1 MTPIPFAT
9 LPAEERAT
17 ILARRLQR
25 AQAALATAE
34 TALEGRMREL
44 ANANRELRQRE
55 ENLAERLNQESRQ
68 LLAAQRTGG
77 FATIYRQAGAPYQSS
92 PQLNAL
98 FGFPDTMM
106 PTPEGILARVHPL
119 DRERIARAAG
129 DFFAHAPPDLDHVY
143 THRIVHPALGLRWLK
158 WSIRREDRDGRLSA
172 IMGAVHDITEARAN
186 ERGVRA
192 LQKRA
197 ERRVRELD
205 RLARDLAGERK
216 RAEAA
221 LDVRTRVLSHFAHQF
236 RTPLNSLSGVID
248 LLSQSVRDEEE
259 RTSLAFAEH
268 ATERLTALVEEALA
282 EANGEGAD
290 VTLFTAP
297 ADPAALLRDGA
308 RFWKTLLSDSGEQDR
323 FELVIAGTLPP
334 RLELDAVRLREL
346 VDCLIGF
353 GQELGVA
360 TSLCAEWDEALQL
373 TCTYREVE
381 MCHAPTIGQNEPQ
394 WRRAL
399 FLIDAMGG
407 TIRKKGSGPLI
418 RIRISLPLAIAE
430 NAGPSMAQ
438 IVTIAGAAPHILL
451 AEDTI
456 SNQQIIAALL
466 SRMGCTVETVGNGQ
480 EALDALAE
488 QNFDAVLM
496 DVQMP
501 VMDGETAA
509 RHIRDPGGPA
519 SRIPIIGITAHGL
532 HEERERLLAAGMSAC
547 LTKPV
552 KDAELR
558 SALTTA
564 MLAHRADQPKAPLFN
579 IDAFGAAFEALP
591 PHFRVRFLH
600 AVEADFD
607 TYGEALARAYAQ
619 GDREVAGRQAHAL
632 KGVAS
637 NVGAQA
643 LVAALEEFRALP
655 IGHAAKEY
663 EQVCEQL
670 AAARAE
676 CSVLFAALVAP
687 Q

>member
-1 MTPIPFAT
+1 MTPTPFAA
-9 LPAEERAT
+9 LSAEERAT

-34 TALEGRMREL
+34 AALEGRMREL
-44 ANANRELRQRE
+44 ASANRELRQRE
-55 ENLAERLNQESRQ
+55 EDLAERLNQESRQ

-129 DFFAHAPPDLDHVY
+129 DFFAHAAPDMDHVY
-143 THRIVHPALGLRWLK
+143 THRIVHPELGLRWLK
-158 WSIRREDRDGRLSA
+158 WSIRREDRDGRLFA
-172 IMGAVHDITEARAN
+172 ILGAVHDITEARAN
-186 ERGVRA
+186 ERGVKA

-205 RLARDLAGERK
+205 RLAHDLAGERK

-221 LDVRTRVLSHFAHQF
+221 LDVRIRVLSHFAHQF

-248 LLSQSVRDEEE
+248 LLSQSARDEEE
-259 RTSLAFAEH
+259 RASLVFAEH
-268 ATERLTALVEEALA
+268 ATERLTTLVEEALA

-308 RFWKTLLSDSGEQDR
+308 RFWKTLLADSREEDR
-323 FELVIAGTLPP
+323 FELTIAGTLPP
-334 RLELDAVRLREL
+334 QLELDAVRTREL
-346 VDCLIGF
+346 VDCLIGY
-353 GQELGVA
+353 GQELGA
-360 TSLCAEWDEALQL
+360 ITSLHAAWDNALVL
-373 TCTYREVE
+373 SCTYRDCDV
-381 MCHAPTIGQNEPQ
+381 HDAPLSDRTQPQ

-407 TIRKKGSGPLI
+407 AIRTADAGRSPSVRITLPLPI
-418 RIRISLPLAIAE
+418 SDQAGQSLPR
-430 NAGPSMAQ
+430 
-438 IVTIAGAAPHILL
+438 IVSNTGKAPHILL

-466 SRMGCTVETVGNGQ
+466 ARMGCTVETVGNGQ
-480 EALDALAE
+480 EALDALAV

-552 KDAELR
+552 KDTELR

-564 MLAHRADQPKAPLFN
+564 MLAHRADHPKAPQFN

-591 PHFRVRFLH
+591 PHFRERFLH

-607 TYGEALARAYAQ
+607 TYGQALERAYVQ
-619 GDREVAGRQAHAL
+619 GDTEAAGRQAHAL

-655 IGHAAKEY
+655 IGNAAKEY

>member
-1 MTPIPFAT
+1 MTPMPFAA

-44 ANANRELRQRE
+44 ANANHALRQRE
-55 ENLAERLNQESRQ
+55 EDLAERLNQESHQ

-77 FATIYRQAGAPYQSS
+77 FATIYRRAGDPYQSS
-92 PQLNAL
+92 SQLNAL
-98 FGFPDTMM
+98 FGFPDTMV
-106 PTPEGILARVHPL
+106 PTPEGIMARVHPL

-129 DFFAHAPPDLDHVY
+129 AFFAHAAPDLDHVY
-143 THRIVHPALGLRWLK
+143 THRIVHPELGLRWLK
-158 WSIRREDRDGRLSA
+158 WSIRREDRDGRLYA
-172 IMGAVHDITEARAN
+172 ILGAVHDVTEARAN

-192 LQKRA
+192 LQKLA

-221 LDVRTRVLSHFAHQF
+221 LDVRTRILSHFAHQF
-236 RTPLNSLSGVID
+236 RTPLNSLSGMID
-248 LLSQSVRDEEE
+248 LLSQSARNEEQ
-259 RTSLAFAEH
+259 RASLAFAEH
-268 ATERLTALVEEALA
+268 ATERLATLVEEALA

-297 ADPAALLRDGA
+297 ADPAALLRNGA
-308 RFWKTLLSDSGEQDR
+308 RFWKTVLADSGEEDR
-323 FELVIAGTLPP
+323 FELTIAGELPP
-334 RLELDAVRLREL
+334 QLELDAVRMREL
-346 VDCLIGF
+346 VDCLIGY
-353 GQELGVA
+353 GQELGAV
-360 TSLCAEWDEALQL
+360 TSLEASWDSALVL
-373 TCTYREVE
+373 LCTYHD
-381 MCHAPTIGQNEPQ
+381 CDLHDAPLNDRTQPQ

-407 TIRKKGSGPLI
+407 KIRSTGTGQPLKT
-418 RIRISLPLAIAE
+418 RIALPLPISDQS
-430 NAGPSMAQ
+430 GQSVAQ
-438 IVTIAGAAPHILL
+438 IVSHAGEAPHILL

-466 SRMGCTVETVGNGQ
+466 ARMGCTVETVANGQ
-480 EALDALAE
+480 EALEALAAH
-488 QNFDAVLM
+488 NFDAVLM

-509 RHIRDPGGPA
+509 RHIRAFDGA
-519 SRIPIIGITAHGL
+519 VSRIPIIGITAHGL
-532 HEERERLLAAGMSAC
+532 QEERERLLAAGMSAC
-547 LTKPV
+547 LTKPI

-564 MLAHRADQPKAPLFN
+564 MLAHPAGPPKAKVFE
-579 IDAFGAAFEALP
+579 IACFASAFEALP
-591 PHFRVRFLH
+591 PHFRERFLH

-607 TYGEALARAYAQ
+607 TYGEALRRAYSEGDAQ
-619 GDREVAGRQAHAL
+619 AAERQAHAL
-632 KGVAS
+632 KGVAA
-637 NVGAQA
+637 NIGAQA
-643 LVAALEEFRALP
+643 LVAALEEFRAQP
-655 IGHAAKEY
+655 FANAACQY
-663 EQVCEQL
+663 LAVCEQL

-676 CSVLFAALVAP
+676 CNVLFAAVVAP